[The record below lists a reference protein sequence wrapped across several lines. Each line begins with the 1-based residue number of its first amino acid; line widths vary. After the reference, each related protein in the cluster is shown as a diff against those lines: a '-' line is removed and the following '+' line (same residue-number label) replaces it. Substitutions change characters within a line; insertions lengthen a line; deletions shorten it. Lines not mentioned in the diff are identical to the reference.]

1 MRTDSTAS
9 VADAGSRTLRS
20 DPDFDLL
27 LRQHDEKRR
36 NSMMNKLFAP
46 VLLAAALVAVSAG
59 SSLAQTLKI
68 GYIDSIKIF
77 AENKETQDAE
87 RLYRSDVAQWEQQK
101 QRYEA
106 DLSKMGDEL
115 NAQSPMLSEEK
126 KAERRLEFQRKM
138 DEYKKF
144 MEETFGDTGLAAK
157 RNKELTQPIV
167 DKINKLVEKI
177 AKEKGYTMVFD
188 VANANIVYADK
199 SLDLTEL
206 VLTKLRS
213 QQ

>member
-1 MRTDSTAS
+1 M
-9 VADAGSRTLRS
+9 L
-20 DPDFDLL
+20 
-27 LRQHDEKRR
+27 KR
-36 NSMMNKLFAP
+36 
-46 VLLAAALVAVSAG
+46 LLAVATMALILVGASAI

-87 RLYRSDVAQWEQQK
+87 RVYRGDVQQWEAQK

-106 DLSKMGDEL
+106 DLAKMGEEL

-138 DEYKKF
+138 DEYKRF
-144 MEETFGDTGLAAK
+144 MEETFGDNGLAAR

-167 DKINKLVEKI
+167 EKINKLIEVI
-177 AKEKGYTMVFD
+177 AKEKGLTMVFD

-199 SLDLTEL
+199 TLDLTET
-206 VLTKLRS
+206 VLLRLH
-213 QQ
+213 QQQ

>member
-1 MRTDSTAS
+1 MTKKL
-9 VADAGSRTLRS
+9 VATG
-20 DPDFDLL
+20 
-27 LRQHDEKRR
+27 
-36 NSMMNKLFAP
+36 
-46 VLLAAALVAVSAG
+46 LLALALVGGSAI
-59 SSLAQTLKI
+59 SALAQTLKI

-87 RLYRSDVAQWEQQK
+87 RVYRGDVQQWEAQK

-106 DLSKMGDEL
+106 DLAKMGDEL

-138 DEYKKF
+138 DEYKRF
-144 MEETFGDTGLAAK
+144 MEETFGDNGLAAR

-167 DKINKLVEKI
+167 DKINKLIEVI
-177 AKEKGYTMVFD
+177 AKEQGLTMVFD

-199 SLDLTEL
+199 SLDLTEV
-206 VLTKLRS
+206 VLARLH
-213 QQ
+213 QQQ

>member
-1 MRTDSTAS
+1 
-9 VADAGSRTLRS
+9 
-20 DPDFDLL
+20 
-27 LRQHDEKRR
+27 
-36 NSMMNKLFAP
+36 MNKLIVPA
-46 VLLAAALVAVSAG
+46 LLALALVGVTART
-59 SSLAQTLKI
+59 SLAQTLKI
-68 GYIDSIKIF
+68 GYIDSVKIF

-87 RLYRSDVAQWEQQK
+87 RVYRGDVAQWEAQK
-101 QRYEA
+101 QRMEA

-144 MEETFGDTGLAAK
+144 MEDTFGDNGLAAK

-167 DKINKLVEKI
+167 DKINKLVETI
-177 AKEKGYTMVFD
+177 AKEQGLTMVFD

-206 VLTKLRS
+206 VLTKLKS
-213 QQ
+213 GQQ

>member
-1 MRTDSTAS
+1 MIK
-9 VADAGSRTLRS
+9 
-20 DPDFDLL
+20 
-27 LRQHDEKRR
+27 Q
-36 NSMMNKLFAP
+36 
-46 VLLAAALVAVSAG
+46 LLAVTGLVAVLVCAG
-59 SSLAQTLKI
+59 ANSSLAQTLKI

-77 AENKETQDAE
+77 AENKETQEAE
-87 RLYRSDVAQWEQQK
+87 RVYRSDVQQWEAQK
-101 QRYEA
+101 ARYEA
-106 DLSKMGDEL
+106 DLAKMGEEL

-144 MEETFGDTGLAAK
+144 MEETFGDNGLAAR

-167 DKINKLVEKI
+167 EKINKLIETI
-177 AKEKGYTMVFD
+177 AKQQGLTMVFD

-199 SLDLTEL
+199 TLDLTEL
-206 VLTKLRS
+206 VLTELRK

>member
-1 MRTDSTAS
+1 MTKKL
-9 VADAGSRTLRS
+9 VATG
-20 DPDFDLL
+20 
-27 LRQHDEKRR
+27 
-36 NSMMNKLFAP
+36 
-46 VLLAAALVAVSAG
+46 LLALALVGGSAI
-59 SSLAQTLKI
+59 SALAQTLKI

-87 RLYRSDVAQWEQQK
+87 RVYRGDVQQWEAQK

-106 DLSKMGDEL
+106 DLAKMGDEL

-138 DEYKKF
+138 EEYKKF
-144 MEETFGDTGLAAK
+144 MEETFGDNGLAAR

-167 DKINKLVEKI
+167 DKINKLIEVI
-177 AKEKGYTMVFD
+177 AKEQGLTMVFD

-199 SLDLTEL
+199 SLDLTEV
-206 VLTKLRS
+206 VLARLH
-213 QQ
+213 QQQ

>member
-1 MRTDSTAS
+1 M
-9 VADAGSRTLRS
+9 
-20 DPDFDLL
+20 
-27 LRQHDEKRR
+27 
-36 NSMMNKLFAP
+36 
-46 VLLAAALVAVSAG
+46 
-59 SSLAQTLKI
+59 
-68 GYIDSIKIF
+68 
-77 AENKETQDAE
+77 
-87 RLYRSDVAQWEQQK
+87 AQWEAQK

-144 MEETFGDTGLAAK
+144 MDETFGDNGLAAK

-167 DKINKLVEKI
+167 DKINKLIEVI
-177 AKEKGYTMVFD
+177 AKEQGLTMVFD

-199 SLDLTEL
+199 SLDLTEI
-206 VLTKLRS
+206 VLTRLR
-213 QQ
+213 QQQ